1 MRPRYL
7 EIEGLQS
14 FKEVQ
19 KIDFDKLSETG
30 LFGIFGPTG
39 SGKSTILDAI
49 TLALYGKVHRAN
61 MGTQGIVN
69 AGCSSVKVSFVFDLL
84 KGDKR
89 KTYRVDRIYN
99 KKKDSEISCE
109 AKVARLIEVFDE
121 AEVPIADKPT
131 DVNKKMEELLGL
143 KHDDFTRAVV
153 LPQNQFQEFLLL
165 EKAKK
170 REMLER
176 IFYLEEYGKQLNV
189 KLSRKISHVKMR
201 LSNVQGA
208 LSALGDASK
217 EALEEAKNILKETEE
232 SRKNAIQEL
241 KDIETLH
248 TEAKELWQLVGEL
261 EFVKNK
267 EKKHLEAL
275 EEIQNK
281 RELLDKA
288 LKAEG
293 LIEIIN
299 DYKEITAKLEETEKQ
314 LSSVFERLPE
324 LEKELEK
331 TKISYQEKLKEWEIE
346 KPKLLE
352 NKTKLGNALELK
364 KEIDEIDRKIG
375 LLQDKLKKLDREIVL
390 KDKEL
395 ENSKDNIKNMEEE
408 IKQCNLNIESLKVDS
423 EYKKEIQNGLKL
435 ENELASAMD
444 NFKGLNTKK
453 DKLALIVSQ
462 SEKKLAEIKKNAG
475 ETENKLKLLDSIME
489 EHKKSK
495 PGERDDITNLIEN
508 YHNYKSIFGF
518 IKAKEVDMNSIN
530 TKIIEKT
537 KLLGVYREN
546 LDMAEISKNNIESEA
561 DKLEQELKFLKM
573 QIEQDTAYMIAK
585 SLKEGEPC
593 PVCGSTNHPSPAH
606 YTWLET
612 GIETRPETRDKTRTE
627 TKTEVK
633 TEIGSELGPET
644 ENYTDD
650 SAYTIDHNLYIK
662 DNIKELEDKLK
673 RAELEYSKYEA
684 ALREAEKKCMHINE
698 QVRSENDQVI
708 QLKTDLEKKKEEM
721 AKLKEELPD
730 KMKWLT
736 LELMEKEIE
745 KLNNLA
751 EEKQKEI
758 DIWEKRLDTINEKI
772 KKGED
777 ILNSYK
783 VDESSVKSQFKVN
796 KENLKSIEND
806 MENACRVFNEKDKL
820 FKDFINKY
828 NIKGASTE
836 LERIANNERDI
847 EQFQEKIKQKEEQV
861 KIIRNK
867 LDELQEERQKLGN
880 IFSQFQTEHKN
891 AAEIKAEKRL
901 KVKELGG
908 ECNIEDE
915 IKLIDKKLL
924 DIGRQDKALSE
935 LIKKLEEQYNKMNLE
950 RSTLENQR
958 KIYKENLERD
968 NYRLEVSLK
977 EKGFNNK
984 EEAQKSVIKKEK
996 RKELKEEIDEYE
1008 KVEGNLTAQKNLL
1021 LKKLDNRNITEE
1033 EWNKIDQ
1040 LYNKKV
1046 ELKDN
1051 AVSQDEIA
1059 KSNFKRTKE
1068 RHEEWV
1074 KLNNENNELSNKADR
1089 LDQIR
1094 SLLRGNS
1101 FIDFVAE
1108 ERLRYIAREASEIL
1122 GVLTKYKYALEL
1134 DPDIGFIIRDNANG
1148 GVHRMV
1154 TSLSGGET
1162 FITSLSLALALSKQI
1177 QLKGQSP
1184 LEFFFLDE
1192 GFGTLDRNLL
1202 DIVIDSLQRLSTTD
1216 RVIGLISHVP
1226 ELKNRI
1232 ARRLIVEPPTADGMG
1247 SRISIEKA

>member
-644 ENYTDD
+644 ENYT
-650 SAYTIDHNLYIK
+650 
-662 DNIKELEDKLK
+662 
-673 RAELEYSKYEA
+673 
-684 ALREAEKKCMHINE
+684 
-698 QVRSENDQVI
+698 
-708 QLKTDLEKKKEEM
+708 
-721 AKLKEELPD
+721 
-730 KMKWLT
+730 
-736 LELMEKEIE
+736 
-745 KLNNLA
+745 
-751 EEKQKEI
+751 
-758 DIWEKRLDTINEKI
+758 
-772 KKGED
+772 
-777 ILNSYK
+777 
-783 VDESSVKSQFKVN
+783 
-796 KENLKSIEND
+796 
-806 MENACRVFNEKDKL
+806 
-820 FKDFINKY
+820 
-828 NIKGASTE
+828 
-836 LERIANNERDI
+836 
-847 EQFQEKIKQKEEQV
+847 
-861 KIIRNK
+861 
-867 LDELQEERQKLGN
+867 
-880 IFSQFQTEHKN
+880 
-891 AAEIKAEKRL
+891 
-901 KVKELGG
+901 
-908 ECNIEDE
+908 
-915 IKLIDKKLL
+915 
-924 DIGRQDKALSE
+924 
-935 LIKKLEEQYNKMNLE
+935 
-950 RSTLENQR
+950 
-958 KIYKENLERD
+958 
-968 NYRLEVSLK
+968 
-977 EKGFNNK
+977 
-984 EEAQKSVIKKEK
+984 
-996 RKELKEEIDEYE
+996 
-1008 KVEGNLTAQKNLL
+1008 
-1021 LKKLDNRNITEE
+1021 
-1033 EWNKIDQ
+1033 
-1040 LYNKKV
+1040 
-1046 ELKDN
+1046 
-1051 AVSQDEIA
+1051 
-1059 KSNFKRTKE
+1059 
-1068 RHEEWV
+1068 
-1074 KLNNENNELSNKADR
+1074 
-1089 LDQIR
+1089 
-1094 SLLRGNS
+1094 
-1101 FIDFVAE
+1101 
-1108 ERLRYIAREASEIL
+1108 
-1122 GVLTKYKYALEL
+1122 
-1134 DPDIGFIIRDNANG
+1134 
-1148 GVHRMV
+1148 
-1154 TSLSGGET
+1154 
-1162 FITSLSLALALSKQI
+1162 
-1177 QLKGQSP
+1177 
-1184 LEFFFLDE
+1184 
-1192 GFGTLDRNLL
+1192 
-1202 DIVIDSLQRLSTTD
+1202 
-1216 RVIGLISHVP
+1216 
-1226 ELKNRI
+1226 
-1232 ARRLIVEPPTADGMG
+1232 
-1247 SRISIEKA
+1247 